1 MLKEKRLK
9 FLMTAFFA
17 GFVFALGLG
26 ISGMTLPSKVIGFL
40 DLTGDWDPSLAF
52 VMIGAIIVHTIAW
65 NVWLKKKSRP
75 LLALHFSLPELKKID
90 KRLIFGAVLFGIGWG
105 LAGFCPGPALVS
117 LVSLH
122 QGVLIFVLAMIAGM
136 GIARFLPAP
145 SSAAPRAE

>member
-1 MLKEKRLK
+1 MK

-40 DLTGDWDPSLAF
+40 NLTGEWDPSLAF
-52 VMIGAIIVHTIAW
+52 VMIGAISVHTIAW
-65 NVWLKKKSRP
+65 NLWLKKKSRP
-75 LLALHFSLPELKKID
+75 VLALHFSLPEFKKVD

-122 QGVLIFVLAMIAGM
+122 KGVIIFVLAMIAGM
-136 GIARFLPAP
+136 GFARFFPAP
-145 SSAAPRAE
+145 SSAAPRAK